1 MPADA
6 AARWPR
12 LVDLTHPVR
21 DGMQVYPGDPAVE
34 VVAALTLG
42 HDGVAVERLAMGSHT
57 GTHVD
62 APSHTVEG
70 GRTMAQVVLDELVG
84 EARVLRVPGLAD
96 GAGVGWEALE
106 AAGPVPDAVP
116 PIVVVATGWSAHF
129 GTERALRHP
138 WLEGAAARELVR
150 RGMRVLA
157 VDALSPDATGEGAA
171 EGTSFPVHEA
181 VLGADGCIV
190 ENLVVPDD
198 LPARIRIGIFPLRL
212 GADGAP
218 VRAVAFLD

>member
-1 MPADA
+1 MPADTA
-6 AARWPR
+6 PR
-12 LVDLTHPVR
+12 GPHLVDLTHPVR

-34 VVAALTLG
+34 VAPALTVG
-42 HDGVAVERLAMGSHT
+42 HDGVAVERLTMGSHT

-70 GRTMAQVVLDELVG
+70 GRTMAQVALDELVG
-84 EARVLRVPGLAD
+84 EALVLRVPGLAD
-96 GAGVGWEALE
+96 GAGVGWDALE
-106 AAGPVPDAVP
+106 AVEPMPDAVP
-116 PIVVVATGWSAHF
+116 SIVVVATGWSAHF
-129 GTERALRHP
+129 GTDRALRHP
-138 WLEGAAARELVR
+138 WLEGGAARELVR

-157 VDALSPDATGEGAA
+157 IDALSPDPTGEGAA
-171 EGTSFPVHEA
+171 EGTGFPVHEA

-212 GADGAP
+212 AGDGAP